1 MESSL
6 LDFPSLMQGIS
17 VRVRRPSDYNPSMA
31 ATLGPSQPSGHL
43 NLAAVGLTPGCMS
56 ITTPCTL
63 LSLFECSLSNPFFYR
78 PFLLGLPAVSWNQNR
93 SEINLLKFRGHFG
106 VISSLFVCIY
116 YILTWQLLLSR
127 ASGGAD
133 GPDRIFVGGL
143 PYYLSEEQIMDLLSS
158 FGWVKLLQLVFH
170 LRSLS

>member
-56 ITTPCTL
+56 I
-63 LSLFECSLSNPFFYR
+63 
-78 PFLLGLPAVSWNQNR
+78 
-93 SEINLLKFRGHFG
+93 
-106 VISSLFVCIY
+106 Y
-116 YILTWQLLLSR
+116 YTMHLT
-127 ASGGAD
+127 
-133 GPDRIFVGGL
+133 IT
-143 PYYLSEEQIMDLLSS
+143 I
-158 FGWVKLLQLVFH
+158 
-170 LRSLS
+170 